1 MHPLDYVLTK
11 EEKKTLK
18 KMRHNSHTP
27 EDQIFNC
34 DELCVHGFIKKNY
47 TSETNDFNAPIPDG
61 TYHLSM
67 DYWRYIENT
76 RWFNLEYVLSHIIVP
91 IFVSLSTFL
100 ITALL
105 TGAISLPL

>member
-1 MHPLDYVLTK
+1 MYMQDYVLTK
-11 EEKKTLK
+11 DEKKTLK
-18 KMRHNSHTP
+18 KMRRNSRTP
-27 EDQIFNC
+27 EDRIFNC
-34 DELCVHGFIKKNY
+34 YELYVHGFIQKNH

-67 DYWRYIENT
+67 DYWRYIEAT

-100 ITALL
+100 ITAFL